1 MEGPTLA
8 QWSAPVMKPAT
19 LVPVESCG
27 WRKRFTSPSGLPRAS
42 ELQYGRIDIVPK
54 PGWASLQ
61 TCRLLGRRTDTVSR
75 SRRRGDG

>member
-8 QWSAPVMKPAT
+8 HWSAPVMKPAT

-42 ELQYGRIDIVPK
+42 ETPERTHRHRPETGMGAASNVPIARPSNRYGK
-54 PGWASLQ
+54 PIATPG
-61 TCRLLGRRTDTVSR
+61 
-75 SRRRGDG
+75 